1 MNSNFSSEEKFTQI
15 ILIFN
20 YLTEHPDKGLTTI
33 EAMYELQITNLP
45 KRISEMI
52 VLGYPISKTPEYKL
66 NAAGKVEKRYM
77 RYRRAA

>member
-1 MNSNFSSEEKFTQI
+1 MNCISSDDKFTQI
-15 ILIFN
+15 IIIFN
-20 YLTEHPDKGLTTI
+20 FLTEHPEQGLTTL
-33 EAMYELQITNLP
+33 EAVYKLNITNLP

-52 VLGYPISKTPEYKL
+52 AMVYPISKTPELKL

>member
-1 MNSNFSSEEKFTQI
+1 MNCISSDDKFTQI
-15 ILIFN
+15 IIIFN
-20 YLTEHPDKGLTTI
+20 YLTEHPEKGLTTL
-33 EAMYELQITNLP
+33 EAVYKLNITNLP

-52 VLGYPISKTPEYKL
+52 AMGYQISKTPEFKL

>member
-1 MNSNFSSEEKFTQI
+1 MNSNFSSEEKVTQI

-20 YLTEHPDKGLTTI
+20 YLTEHPEKGLTTI

-52 VLGYPISKTPEYKL
+52 QLGYNISKTPEFKL
-66 NAAGKVEKRYM
+66 NKSGKVEKRYM